1 MNDDGGREPSF
12 FSLSWVYELLFYE
25 LKTMFGIL
33 FQWLGL

>member
-1 MNDDGGREPSF
+1 MMMEGESLLF